1 MLSNVKKMWWES
13 DLMKHLPWRKSV
25 AGCLTYL

>member
-13 DLMKHLPWRKSV
+13 DLMKHWEKPV
-25 AGCLTYL
+25 AVCLTCI

>member
-13 DLMKHLPWRKSV
+13 DLMKHLPWEKPV
-25 AGCLTYL
+25 AVYLTCI